1 MAVSFPTT
9 CLPLLDYAGFKMITK
24 RLQERVQECL
34 PAWYRCDQRNFLRSS
49 ILDVSEGGARL
60 VATEAVPEGEVHL
73 TLRLGSEHVT
83 LVATRAWQKPLRR
96 GSGFLVGLRFGAMD
110 SSESAR
116 LQRWV
121 RRRVQLRELQGVA

>member
-1 MAVSFPTT
+1 M
-9 CLPLLDYAGFKMITK
+9 TK
-24 RLQERVQECL
+24 TSRLRERVQECL
-34 PAWYRCDQRNFLRSS
+34 PAWYRCDQRNFRRSF

-83 LVATRAWQKPLRR
+83 LVARRAWQKPLRS
-96 GSGFLVGLRFGAMD
+96 GPGFLVGLAFREMEG
-110 SSESAR
+110 SESER

-121 RRRVQLRELQGVA
+121 RRRVQLRELQGAA